1 MCSEVSLVQCDKK
14 ADSHPYCVG
23 VCVMVYMPSE
33 SKGKKQ
39 KLPLPYHGP
48 YRILEVQS
56 DCILVRPVDR
66 PDAEPILV
74 TIERFIRSPK

>member
-14 ADSHPYCVG
+14 SDSHPYCVG

-39 KLPLPYHGP
+39 KLALPYHGP
-48 YRILEVQS
+48 YRILEV
-56 DCILVRPVDR
+56 
-66 PDAEPILV
+66 
-74 TIERFIRSPK
+74 